1 MTLCCI
7 GLNHNTA
14 TIALR
19 EQLAFGPDIVVAALR
34 SVCQLP
40 AVTEA
45 VIVSTCNRTELYL
58 ATTGE
63 VSPVLQSVR
72 VWLAEFQD
80 IALPDIRAYLYE
92 HTAQAAVE
100 HLLVVACGLDSLI
113 LGEPQVLG
121 QVKSAFQTAQNAGYT
136 GQLLQRLFQH
146 AFSTAKQVRSET
158 GIGAHPVSV
167 AFAAVHLARQIFTTL
182 REQSALLIG
191 AGDTISLAARH
202 LHQQA
207 IGELVVANRTLASA
221 AALAREHQAQALGLT
236 SVARQLARFDI
247 VISATA
253 SPLPIIGKGA
263 VEQAIRARRHRP
275 ILMIDLAV
283 PRDIE
288 PEIADLPDIYLY
300 RVDDLQDVIREN
312 QRSRQVAA
320 EQARTMV
327 AAQVAGFIAWQN
339 SLDAVDRIRDY
350 RAQAEA
356 TRDAVLAKA
365 QHLLAQDKPAP
376 EVLTYLAHTL
386 TNKLLHAPSEQL
398 RQAAS
403 QGQDQ
408 ILVAADTLFQ
418 LNRRH

>member
-14 TIALR
+14 SIALR

-63 VSPVLQSVR
+63 ADPALQSVQA
-72 VWLAEFQD
+72 WLAEFQGMV
-80 IALPDIRAYLYE
+80 LTDIRAYLYE

-113 LGEPQVLG
+113 LGEPQILG
-121 QVKSAFQTAQNAGYT
+121 QVKSAFQTAQSAGYT

-182 REQSALLIG
+182 CEQSALLIG

-202 LHQQA
+202 LRQQA
-207 IGELVVANRTLASA
+207 VGELVIANRTQASA
-221 AALAREHQAQALGLT
+221 AALAREHQAEALGLT
-236 SVARQLARFDI
+236 SVARRLAQFDI

-263 VEQAIRARRHRP
+263 VEQAIRTRRHRP
-275 ILMIDLAV
+275 ILIIDLAV

-288 PEIADLPDIYLY
+288 PEVADLPDIYLY
-300 RVDDLQDVIREN
+300 HVDDLQDVIREN

-320 EQARTMV
+320 EQARTIV
-327 AAQVAGFIAWQN
+327 AAQVAGFVAWQN
-339 SLDAVDRIRDY
+339 SLGAVDLIRDY
-350 RAQAEA
+350 RARAEA

-376 EVLTYLAHTL
+376 EVLAYLAHTL
-386 TNKLLHAPSEQL
+386 TNKLLHVPSEQL

-408 ILVAADTLFQ
+408 ILAAADTLFQ

>member
-1 MTLCCI
+1 MNLCCI
-7 GLNHNTA
+7 GLNHTTA
-14 TIALR
+14 SIALR

-34 SVCQLP
+34 SVCQLS
-40 AVTEA
+40 VVSEA

-58 ATTGE
+58 ATEGDASAAAQQ
-63 VSPVLQSVR
+63 VQS
-72 VWLAEFQD
+72 WLADFQGMP
-80 IALPDIRAYLYE
+80 LPEISAHLYCHHAE
-92 HTAQAAVE
+92 EAIE

-113 LGEPQVLG
+113 LGEPQILG
-121 QVKSAFQTAQNAGYT
+121 QVKGAFQTARNAGYT
-136 GQLLQRLFQH
+136 GQWLQRLFQH

-167 AFAAVHLARQIFTTL
+167 AFAAVHLARQIFTAL

-191 AGDTISLAARH
+191 AGATISLAARH
-202 LHQQA
+202 LRQQA
-207 IGELVVANRTLASA
+207 IGELVIANRTLASA
-221 AALAREHQAQALGLT
+221 TSLAHEHQAQAMGLT

-247 VISATA
+247 VLSATA

-263 VEQAIRARRHRP
+263 VEQALKARRHRP
-275 ILMIDLAV
+275 MLLIDLAV

-288 PEIADLPDIYLY
+288 PEVAALPDIYLY

-320 EQARTMV
+320 AQARTIV
-327 AAQVAGFIAWQN
+327 AAQVAEFVTWQN
-339 SLDAVDRIRDY
+339 SLGAVDRIRDY
-350 RAQAEA
+350 RARAES

-365 QHLLAQDKPAP
+365 QRLLAQGKPAP

-403 QGQDQ
+403 QGQEQ

-418 LNRRH
+418 LNRKH

>member
-7 GLNHNTA
+7 GLNHTTA
-14 TIALR
+14 SIALR
-19 EQLAFGPDIVVAALR
+19 EQLAFGPDILVAALR

-45 VIVSTCNRTELYL
+45 VILSTCNRTELYL
-58 ATTGE
+58 AMTDSIDPAAQAAQT
-63 VSPVLQSVR
+63 
-72 VWLAEFQD
+72 WLAEFQGV
-80 IALPDIRAYLYE
+80 ALSAISSYLYV
-92 HTAQAAVE
+92 HTEQDAAE

-113 LGEPQVLG
+113 LGEPQILG
-121 QVKSAFQTAQNAGYT
+121 QVKNAFQTAQSAGYT

-158 GIGAHPVSV
+158 AIGAHPVSV
-167 AFAAVHLARQIFTTL
+167 AFAAIHLARQIFTDL

-202 LHQQA
+202 LRQQA
-207 IGELVVANRTLASA
+207 IGELVIANRTLASA
-221 AALAREHQAQALGLT
+221 TSLAQEHQAQALGLT
-236 SVARQLARFDI
+236 SIARRLAQFDI
-247 VISATA
+247 VVSATA

-263 VEQAIRARRHRP
+263 VEQALKVRRHRP
-275 ILMIDLAV
+275 MLMIDLAV

-288 PEIADLPDIYLY
+288 PEVADLPDVYLY

-312 QRSRQVAA
+312 QRSRQLAA
-320 EQARTMV
+320 EQARTIV
-327 AAQVAGFIAWQN
+327 AAQVAEFVAWHN
-339 SLDAVDRIRDY
+339 SLDAVALIRDY
-350 RAQAEA
+350 RARAEA

-365 QHLLAQDKPAP
+365 QHLLAQNKPAP

-403 QGQDQ
+403 QGQEQ
-408 ILVAADTLFQ
+408 VLAAADTLFQ
-418 LNRRH
+418 LNRKS